1 MNYHSPPTL
10 TLSPP
15 PLVPNRVVYL
25 DRLGVE
31 LTHVAQSIDRPIVGL
46 RELRGASSSVP
57 AVIVRRGTL

>member
-1 MNYHSPPTL
+1 MHPHPIL

-31 LTHVAQSIDRPIVGL
+31 MTHVAPRIETPIVGL
-46 RELRGASSSVP
+46 RELRGSSQPVP